1 MPKQTRITKTANT
14 IQAGGSHYK
23 DMGVQPWDVI
33 DCWPI
38 EQQIGYH
45 RGNVLKYNMRMGS
58 KDARVK
64 EAEKG
69 LHYQQKL
76 IEVLREAELREH
88 SQEPDVELVTRVQ
101 QSPKRSR
108 AKVTRPSTGRRNTRK

>member
-1 MPKQTRITKTANT
+1 MTKTTKHRTTTANNT
-14 IQAGGSHYK
+14 QAGGSHYK
-23 DMGVQPWDVI
+23 DMGVQPWEVI

-58 KDARVK
+58 KDDRIR

-76 IEVLREAELREH
+76 IEVLREADAVAELERVRQAHADAKAE
-88 SQEPDVELVTRVQ
+88 TARGRVQ
-101 QSPKRSR
+101 RR
-108 AKVTRPSTGRRNTRK
+108 AKRR